1 MDLERVKEG
10 GLERHETA
18 LHVAARLGKLGMA
31 RALAERCSRY
41 QVWTLKQLTQLQLCS
56 LTQAFFCFKKLKA
69 SRKKLKAHF
78 GQKKLN
84 LLEVVSNFNRKTS
97 RYSTKLL
104 F

>member
-56 LTQAFFCFKKLKA
+56 LTPSTMEDHAAVFWVKVILVLNAILRYGHLKFFSLDTK
-69 SRKKLKAHF
+69 
-78 GQKKLN
+78 
-84 LLEVVSNFNRKTS
+84 
-97 RYSTKLL
+97 STP
-104 F
+104 